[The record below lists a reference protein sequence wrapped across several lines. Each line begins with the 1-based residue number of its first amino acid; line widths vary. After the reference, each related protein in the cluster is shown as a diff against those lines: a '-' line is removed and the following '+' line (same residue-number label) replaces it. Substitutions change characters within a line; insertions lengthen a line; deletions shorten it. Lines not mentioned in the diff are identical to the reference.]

1 MHVVSDGCFI
11 CFPCV
16 SLASP
21 PAGFSG
27 EDVFEYLISDGLGGT
42 DVATV
47 TITVDP
53 VNDPPIAAD
62 DTSSTNQGVPVSV
75 SALSNDSD
83 PEGDKL
89 TVVGISTNHTLN
101 GGTVTIMDD
110 TAGTIRYT

>member
-11 CFPCV
+11 CFPYV

-21 PAGFSG
+21 PADFSG
-27 EDVFEYLISDGLGGT
+27 EDAFEYLISDGLGGT

-62 DTSSTNQGVPVSV
+62 DSSSTEHGVPVVV

-83 PEGDKL
+83 PESDPL
-89 TVVGISTNHTLN
+89 TVIDISTSLTSN
-101 GGTVTIMDD
+101 GGTVALVHG